1 MTFSTIAVLAACDS
15 VMAERFRSNVQRN
28 AQILAEELRQASSLA
43 LALCL
48 DVFSDADRLRNDDA
62 IGLKTIDMEVDRLAN
77 FVLDRRN
84 RATGSNA
91 ARQVRHISR
100 IVAVGFLK

>member
-1 MTFSTIAVLAACDS
+1 
-15 VMAERFRSNVQRN
+15 MAERFRSNVQRN

-48 DVFSDADRLRNDDA
+48 DVFSYAGQLRNDDA
-62 IGLKTIDMEVDRLAN
+62 IGLKAIDMEADRLAN

-91 ARQVRHISR
+91 ARRQS
-100 IVAVGFLK
+100 GT